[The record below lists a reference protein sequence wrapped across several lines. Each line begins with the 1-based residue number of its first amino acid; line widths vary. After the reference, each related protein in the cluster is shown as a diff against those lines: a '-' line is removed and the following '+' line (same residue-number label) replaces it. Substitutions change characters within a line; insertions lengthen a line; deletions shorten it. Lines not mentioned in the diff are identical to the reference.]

1 MCRSCVINMEG
12 NNNNN
17 KVIFESSLDDNATA
31 NQTFA
36 STPSSSTSGCVSGDD
51 TSEGKAVIPA
61 SLVTA
66 ENYLTISEEAQTLT
80 SIEDLARAVEQC
92 KEMVLESS
100 ECSEERKWL
109 VRRLIELRLRLQEA
123 REAAEDAQDCHQ
135 EVRVVRGHHFTLQS
149 QPAPTTKH
157 HCDRCCGVI
166 WSVVHSWYQC
176 VDCKYSCHVKCL
188 AQVCRVCAHVKAS
201 ENPTYIPDIC
211 PELGLS
217 AQAYRCA
224 ECKAHITFKNSWVEP
239 RLCDYDG
246 RYYCP
251 SCHWNSTAVIPA
263 RVVHNWDFEERR
275 VCRASKQLLRIME
288 KRPVLKLQQLN
299 PRLFGFV
306 EELSLVKKIRE
317 DILVMKKYFVS
328 CRDAIE
334 SRLLWQLQERQHFVE
349 NVDSFSLQDLIDIN
363 SGELLEYLEKVQA
376 VFVKHIKEDCKLC
389 YGRGFVCEMCDDDE
403 VIFPF
408 DVAAAVCQKCCTV
421 FHRNCWT
428 KKNQQCPKCVRIEK
442 RASLR
447 RDSTSSEEDNLSS

>member
-1 MCRSCVINMEG
+1 MEG
-12 NNNNN
+12 S
-17 KVIFESSLDDNATA
+17 KDFCGSSLDDNVA
-31 NQTFA
+31 NQTYA

-66 ENYLTISEEAQTLT
+66 ENYLTISEETLALF
-80 SIEDLARAVEQC
+80 SVDDLSRAVDQC
-92 KEMVLESS
+92 KEMVLESP

-123 REAAEDAQDCHQ
+123 REEEKDCSALNHN
-135 EVRVVRGHHFTLQS
+135 EVRVVLGHHFVLQS
-149 QPAPTTKH
+149 EPSPTSKH
-157 HCDRCCGVI
+157 RCDRCFGVI

-188 AQVCRVCAHVKAS
+188 VQVCRVCAHVKAS
-201 ENPTYIPDIC
+201 ENPTYIADIC

-224 ECKAHITFKNSWVEP
+224 ECKAHITFKNSCIEP

-251 SCHWNSTAVIPA
+251 MCHWNSTAVIPA
-263 RVVHNWDFEERR
+263 RVVHNWDFEKRR
-275 VCRASKQLLRIME
+275 VCRASKQLLRLME

-299 PRLFGFV
+299 PKLFGFV

-317 DILVMKKYFVS
+317 NILIMKKYFVS
-328 CRDAIE
+328 CKSAIE
-334 SRLLWQLQERQHFVE
+334 SRFLWQLQERQHFLE
-349 NVDSFSLQDLIDIN
+349 NVDSFSLQDLIDVN
-363 SGELLEYLEKVQA
+363 SGELLQYLEKVQVA
-376 VFVKHIKEDCKLC
+376 FVKHIKEDCKLC
-389 YGRGFVCEMCDDDE
+389 YGRGFVCELCDGDE

-408 DVAAAVCQKCCTV
+408 DSVAAICQQCFTV

-428 KKNQQCPKCVRIEK
+428 KKNHQCPKCIRIEK

-447 RDSTSSEEDNLSS
+447 RDSTSSEENLST

>member
-1 MCRSCVINMEG
+1 MEG
-12 NNNNN
+12 NNNNIN
-17 KVIFESSLDDNATA
+17 KVGYEGSVDDNSVV

-66 ENYLTISEEAQTLT
+66 ENYLTISEDSLSLSTV
-80 SIEDLARAVEQC
+80 EDLTKAVEHC
-92 KEMVLESS
+92 KEMVLESA

-123 REAAEDAQDCHQ
+123 KETED
-135 EVRVVRGHHFTLQS
+135 EVKDSGVSHSEMKVVLGHHFILQL

-188 AQVCRVCAHVKAS
+188 DKVCRVCAHVKVS
-201 ENPTYIPDIC
+201 ENPTYIRDIC
-211 PELGLS
+211 PEMGLS

-251 SCHWNSTAVIPA
+251 TCHWNSTAVIPA

-275 VCRASKQLLRIME
+275 
-288 KRPVLKLQQLN
+288 
-299 PRLFGFV
+299 
-306 EELSLVKKIRE
+306 KIRE
-317 DILVMKKYFVS
+317 DILVMKKYFIS
-328 CRDAIE
+328 CKSAIE

-349 NVDSFSLQDLIDIN
+349 NADSFSLQDLIDIN
-363 SGELLEYLEKVQA
+363 SGELQEYLEKVQA
-376 VFVKHIKEDCKLC
+376 IFIKHIKEDCKLC
-389 YGRGFVCEMCDDDE
+389 FARGFLCELCNSPE

-408 DVAAAVCQKCCTV
+408 DSAAAVCPKCCTV
-421 FHRNCWT
+421 FHRNCWP
-428 KKNQQCPKCVRIEK
+428 KKNQQCPKCARIEK

-447 RDSTSSEEDNLSS
+447 KDSTSSEENLSS